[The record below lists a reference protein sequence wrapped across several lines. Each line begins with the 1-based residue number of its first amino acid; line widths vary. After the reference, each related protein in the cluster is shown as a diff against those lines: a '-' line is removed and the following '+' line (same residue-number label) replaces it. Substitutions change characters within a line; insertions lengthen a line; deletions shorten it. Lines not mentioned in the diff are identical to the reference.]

1 MKLFWLYLIWI
12 LVHKHATTMAG
23 WKETVIEKVRGKD
36 IAGYLL
42 YSIRWMTHYLYTGF
56 YKLIMVYGEVIAV
69 SHNQENRKIEL
80 VWIAIH
86 GFLPS
91 RTKRSLLQIEILWWL
106 CLSIKSKIIWDVWV
120 KERRHINYNL
130 GCENSERGWVKLWA
144 LILVFFLTM
153 NRGTSRIFTTLT
165 SAGS

>member
-1 MKLFWLYLIWI
+1 
-12 LVHKHATTMAG
+12 MAG

-42 YSIRWMTHYLYTGF
+42 YSIRRMTHYLYTGF

-91 RTKRSLLQIEILWWL
+91 RTKRSLLQIEILW
-106 CLSIKSKIIWDVWV
+106 
-120 KERRHINYNL
+120 
-130 GCENSERGWVKLWA
+130 
-144 LILVFFLTM
+144 
-153 NRGTSRIFTTLT
+153 
-165 SAGS
+165 